1 MIEYWEPSEPFEKPE
16 NVEWQNK
23 GSTGLYEFK
32 KASQKKTFAPSPF
45 FPCLMVSLASN
56 LQTKTTPV
64 ALSLSPTQ
72 DSFAL
77 LSLPSLRVTIFSFL
91 TGRLIRAYDESLEA
105 VQEMQQAGTLPAGVE
120 IDSMEFGRRL
130 AIERDVER
138 LALEGIVEG
147 RTTGA
152 TVGTIAWDEGGKF
165 VIYPTLLGIK
175 GEKHKSPLVFSQT

>member
-1 MIEYWEPSEPFEKPE
+1 
-16 NVEWQNK
+16 
-23 GSTGLYEFK
+23 
-32 KASQKKTFAPSPF
+32 
-45 FPCLMVSLASN
+45 MVSE
-56 LQTKTTPV
+56 QTKSTPV
-64 ALSLSPTQ
+64 ALSLSPTS

-105 VQEMQQAGTLPAGVE
+105 VQEMQQAGTLPLGVE

-130 AIERDVER
+130 AIERDVEK
-138 LALEGIVEG
+138 LALEGIEEG

-152 TVGTIAWDEGGKF
+152 TVGNIVWDEGGKF

-175 GEKHKSPLVFSQT
+175 GEKVTFS